1 MNEEKLIIPAGLHNY
16 LHQKG
21 VYTLQGIRGA
31 SLAFQW
37 MVTKLS
43 RSRRYSFV
51 MELIQKWNEM
61 LKSNNTN

>member
-31 SLAFQW
+31 SLAFKW

-43 RSRRYSFV
+43 RSRCDRV
-51 MELIQKWNEM
+51 MELVQKWNEM